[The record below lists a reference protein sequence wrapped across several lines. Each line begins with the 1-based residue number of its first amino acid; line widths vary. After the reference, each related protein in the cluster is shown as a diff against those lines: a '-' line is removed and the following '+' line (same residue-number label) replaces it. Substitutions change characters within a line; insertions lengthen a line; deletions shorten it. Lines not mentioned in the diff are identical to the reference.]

1 MTPKQHYNLIV
12 RKALALNTKLR
23 KLEKEAEA
31 LIEECDTHRLDYDED
46 DYTYSLAYLSQTL
59 EELASF
65 DLEDAIPDKAEYE
78 Y

>member
-23 KLEKEAEA
+23 KLEEEAEA

-46 DYTYSLAYLSQTL
+46 DYTYELAYLSQTL

-65 DLEDAIPDKAEYE
+65 DLEDAIPNKHTIEY
-78 Y
+78 